1 MARIETKDGK
11 QFCCKT
17 KTYRKLY
24 CIIKD
29 NGKVAVN
36 FDKLFI
42 TGTGEVRALVEGT
55 NQYVSLRQITLQ
67 HQKDKPYLKFI
78 AKEFS
83 IISKKFKNQKP
94 KKTHYRRVE
103 RGEEELPL
111 DIMDTIDL
119 FAVKFT

>member
-1 MARIETKDGK
+1 MARIETKDGR

-24 CIIKD
+24 CLIKD
-29 NGKVAVN
+29 NDRVAVN

-67 HQKDKPYLKFI
+67 HQKDESYLKFI
-78 AKEFS
+78 TKEFS

-94 KKTHYRRVE
+94 KKPHYQRVE
-103 RGEEELPL
+103 GVREEGPVDIL
-111 DIMDTIDL
+111 DTVNL
-119 FAVKFT
+119 SANS